1 MNQKFVKHILEL
13 KGSDLLLNLTCN
25 FDIGRAKIDCTLCKF
40 WSVIFKG
47 VTTRCHGDDFQKKM
61 IIFELYYL

>member
-25 FDIGRAKIDCTLCKF
+25 FDIGRANIDCTL
-40 WSVIFKG
+40 
-47 VTTRCHGDDFQKKM
+47 
-61 IIFELYYL
+61 